1 MKLRLTVTAFYDKVE
16 EKYIF
21 REETPTI
28 ERKDER
34 GRQLIK
40 AGVCEE
46 ILKPEEESQAEPEE
60 AVSLEPEEDISL
72 PPEEGTEEAEPTE
85 GKRKSNLWKKK

>member
-60 AVSLEPEEDISL
+60 AVGLGPEEDISL
-72 PPEEGTEEAEPTE
+72 PHPSGNGRSRTNR
-85 GKRKSNLWKKK
+85 G

>member
-1 MKLRLTVTAFYDKVE
+1 MKLKVTVVSFYDKVKE
-16 EKYIF
+16 EYIF

-28 ERKDER
+28 EREDDR

-46 ILKPEEESQAEPEE
+46 IVEPKPRKKKTEEE
-60 AVSLEPEEDISL
+60 
-72 PPEEGTEEAEPTE
+72 
-85 GKRKSNLWKKK
+85 